1 MSSIFPF
8 LRRRAE
14 TLGSEASEPAIDD
27 LLQAL
32 LTALG
37 LSIDNTNSND
47 PYRIEEWPSDLPLP
61 SVSVTSVTER
71 ALAVGNRRGTERRGS
86 FAVVDLKG
94 GRLDAMIRF
103 QFLGDPPDV
112 VDAAVGELHRRLLA
126 AKNFLWKKGIL
137 RFAAEETS
145 MLEYIPSL
153 YPWRRIGRKTA
164 DYRVLYEFHYYDT
177 DGAES
182 LIARIP
188 IDIDGESTIVT
199 DEMTRWDNQAAPKLE
214 VHGGTHKA
222 FNIGALDILAFLP
235 DGWDGNEVT
244 MFVSVGDAI
253 RESTFSSVRE
263 FLEAFELEV
272 EHEEGDEMRFKT
284 VELGGNL
291 YLSGR
296 LVFPNEYFPDPI
308 IIKGVN
314 DVFRISYAD
323 ERFLG
328 ENGNEIEFIVYMKV
342 IN

>member
-1 MSSIFPF
+1 MTIRNSY
-8 LRRRAE
+8 
-14 TLGSEASEPAIDD
+14 ASASGPAIDD

-32 LTALG
+32 LIALG
-37 LSIDNTNSND
+37 LSIDDTNSDD
-47 PYRIEEWPSDLPLP
+47 PYMIEEWPSDLPQP

-86 FAVVDLKG
+86 FAVVELKG

-112 VDAAVGELHRRLLA
+112 VDAALVELHRRLLA

-153 YPWRRIGRKTA
+153 YPWRRTGRKTT
-164 DYRVLYEFHYYDT
+164 DYRILYEFHYYDT

-188 IDIDGESTIVT
+188 IDIDDESTIVT
-199 DEMTRWDNQAAPKLE
+199 DEMTRWDNQVVLKLE

-235 DGWDGNEVT
+235 DGWDGNEVM
-244 MFVSVGDAI
+244 MFVSVDNAV
-253 RESTFSSVRE
+253 RERNFTSVRE
-263 FLEAFELEV
+263 FIETFELEE
-272 EHEEGDEMRFKT
+272 EHEEGDVVRFKT
-284 VELGGNL
+284 VELGGNP
-291 YLSGR
+291 YRAGR
-296 LVFPNEYFPDPI
+296 LAFPNEYFPDPI
-308 IIKGVN
+308 ILKGGN

-323 ERFLG
+323 ERFLD
-328 ENGNEIEFIVYMKV
+328 ENGSDIDSVVYIKV
-342 IN
+342 E